1 MHTWLQQSEQAIRA
15 ANRRI
20 GWVWTLACLLLI
32 ALVWSAAAVKITVDR
47 QYLLDKLQSD
57 TDFRAK
63 SSAEQL
69 LRTVS
74 QIDQLSMSIKYQWE
88 RKAAPLDLEEQYRR
102 GVYQDGLY
110 PVAIDA
116 AGYAVTSTRNLPRGT
131 YMGDLDFF
139 VKTREGKHSAL
150 LIAHPT
156 EGRGGFAGKQII
168 RFSRSLNKPD
178 GSFDGAVLIAVEV
191 DSLMS
196 FHEMTQLGAGDS
208 LSVQFTDGAA
218 MAVHG
223 NKVQAG
229 VFLAKPW
236 LDQQHG
242 TRLVT
247 GTDSPSGQPHAVSWQ
262 LLEGYPLVAIA
273 ASNIDSALAPY
284 RSTQLTYVAI
294 AAVVSLMLA
303 GVAAFGAASQIR
315 HSTQRRHQSQ
325 VQTTFRLAV
334 DGAREAFYMI
344 RPIEAGSDEWLL
356 EDCNERAAEMQRRPR
371 SALVG
376 RRLSELYEGKLLV
389 GVQTF
394 LRRVLKEGF
403 MEDEFLMSGG
413 SNHVAG
419 WFQRRGVRSG
429 GGIAVTVRDVT
440 EARKQAEKLV
450 TLVHTDSLTG
460 LPNRH
465 WLNDY
470 LPPALQRARDAGR
483 KVALLYLD
491 LDNFKNI
498 NDALGHRT
506 GDEVLQKVGEALR
519 AELRHEDYLVRT
531 GGDEFTVIIEDL
543 GDDATE
549 VVGQVAGK
557 LMDLLSRLGAGTS
570 WRMFSLKA
578 SLGISLFPEHG
589 SDVDSLM
596 RAADIAMYEAKA
608 LGRAQFQYYDPS
620 FAERIRERIST
631 EHALEQAI
639 RNDEFVV
646 YYQPR
651 ANARSGRLCGMEAL
665 IRWQHPERGL
675 VPPLEFIGVAE
686 QTGLIVP
693 IGDVVV
699 KKVCAQIAAWRNAGV
714 QVKPVSINVSALQ
727 LRTDGLRQALATYL
741 AEYGLPASMVAIE
754 LTESSMLDEGGVA
767 QEELRNLRNMGVEL
781 EIDDFGTGYSSLSKL
796 QSLDIDV
803 LKIDRSFVQRVG
815 DDEQAHALCDTMVSI
830 GRSLHITVVAEGVE
844 RTEQLT
850 ALQRMG
856 CDQIQGYLLAPP
868 VPPEQIPDL
877 IDKKFFPAD
886 LQAA

>member
-1 MHTWLQQSEQAIRA
+1 MQTWLQQSEQAIRA

-20 GWVWTLACLLLI
+20 GWVWALACVLLI
-32 ALVWSAAAVKITVDR
+32 ALVWGAAAIKITLDR
-47 QYLLDKLQSD
+47 QHLLDKLQAD
-57 TDFRAK
+57 TEFRAK

-88 RKAAPLDLEEQYRR
+88 RNAAPLDLEEQYRK
-102 GVYQDGLY
+102 GVYQGGLY
-110 PVAIDA
+110 PVALDA
-116 AGYAVTSTRNLPRGT
+116 DGFAVTSTRNLARGT
-131 YMGDLDFF
+131 FMGDLDFF
-139 VKTREGKHSAL
+139 TQTRQSKHSML
-150 LIAHPT
+150 MIAHPT
-156 EGRGGFAGKQII
+156 EGRGGFAGKQIV
-168 RFSRSLNKPD
+168 RFSRSLNKAD
-178 GSFDGAVLIAVEV
+178 GSFDGAVLIAVEL

-196 FHEMTQLGAGDS
+196 FHEMTQLIPGDS

-218 MAVHG
+218 LAVRG
-223 NKVQAG
+223 SEGRAG
-229 VFLAKPW
+229 IFLASPS
-236 LDQQHG
+236 LDQKHG
-242 TRLVT
+242 TRLVE
-247 GTDSPSGQPHAVSWQ
+247 SASGASQPHAVSWQ
-262 LLEGYPLVAIA
+262 RLEDYPLVAIA
-273 ASNIDSALAPY
+273 ASNVDSALAPY

-294 AAVVSLMLA
+294 AALVSLMLA
-303 GVAAFGAASQIR
+303 GVAVFGAISQIR
-315 HSTQRRHQSQ
+315 QSVQRRHQSQ
-325 VQTTFRLAV
+325 VQATFRLAV

-344 RPIEAGSDEWLL
+344 RPIEGDSDEWLL
-356 EDCNERAAEMQRRPR
+356 EDCNERAAEMQRRQR
-371 SALVG
+371 NELVG
-376 RRLSELYEGKLLV
+376 SRLSELYEGRLLA
-389 GVQTF
+389 GIQGF
-394 LRRVLKEGF
+394 LRKVQKDGF
-403 MEDEFLMSGG
+403 MEDEFSMPDG
-413 SNHVAG
+413 SSHVAG

-429 GGIAVTVRDVT
+429 AGIAVTVRDVT
-440 EARKQAEKLV
+440 ESRKQAEKLV
-450 TLVHTDSLTG
+450 TLVRTDSLTG

-465 WLNDY
+465 WLNDF
-470 LPPALQRARDAGR
+470 LPAALECARERGR

-506 GDEVLQKVGEALR
+506 GDEVLQKVGEELR
-519 AELRHEDYLVRT
+519 SALRHEDYLVRT
-531 GGDEFTVIIEDL
+531 GGDEFTVVIEDL
-543 GDDATE
+543 GDDASK
-549 VVGQVAGK
+549 VVGQVAAK
-557 LMDLLSRLGAGTS
+557 LMELLAGLGAGTS

-578 SLGISLFPEHG
+578 SIGISLYPEHG
-589 SDVDSLM
+589 GDVDSLM

-608 LGRAQFQYYDPS
+608 LGRAQFQYYDES
-620 FAERIRERIST
+620 FAERIRERISI

-639 RNDEFVV
+639 RNDEFVI

-651 ANARSGRLCGMEAL
+651 ADARSGRLCGMEAL
-665 IRWQHPERGL
+665 IRWQHPVRGL

-693 IGDVVV
+693 IGDLVV
-699 KKVCAQIAAWRNAGV
+699 KKVCSQIATWRNAGV

-844 RTEQLT
+844 RAEQLA

-868 VPPEQIPDL
+868 VPADEIPDL
-877 IDKKFFPAD
+877 IDKNFFPSD
-886 LQAA
+886 LQIA

>member
-1 MHTWLQQSEQAIRA
+1 MQTWLQQSEQAIRA

-20 GWVWTLACLLLI
+20 GWFWALACVLLI
-32 ALVWSAAAVKITVDR
+32 ALVWGAAAIKITLDR
-47 QYLLDKLQSD
+47 QHLLDKLQAD
-57 TDFRAK
+57 TEFRAK

-88 RKAAPLDLEEQYRR
+88 QKAAPLDLEEQYRK
-102 GVYQDGLY
+102 GVYQGGLF

-116 AGYAVTSTRNLPRGT
+116 AGYAFTSTRNLARGT

-139 VKTREGKHSAL
+139 IRTRDSKHSEL

-178 GSFDGAVLIAVEV
+178 GSFDGAVLIAIEI

-196 FHEMTQLGAGDS
+196 FHEMTQLAAGDS

-218 MAVHG
+218 LAVRG
-223 NKVQAG
+223 SKGQAG
-229 VFLAKPW
+229 VFLTRPW
-236 LDQQHG
+236 LDQPRG
-242 TRLVT
+242 SRLVAD
-247 GTDSPSGQPHAVSWQ
+247 TDSRVGQPHAVSWQ
-262 LLEGYPLVAIA
+262 RIEGYPLVAIA
-273 ASNIDSALAPY
+273 ASNVGSALAPY
-284 RSTQLTYVAI
+284 RSTQFTYIAI
-294 AAVVSLMLA
+294 ATLVSLMLA
-303 GVAAFGAASQIR
+303 GVAAFGATSQIR
-315 HSTQRRHQSQ
+315 QSAQRRHQSQ
-325 VQTTFRLAV
+325 VQATFRLAV

-344 RPIEAGSDEWLL
+344 RPAGVGSDDWLM

-371 SALVG
+371 DGLVG
-376 RRLSELYEGKLLV
+376 RRLSELYEGKLLAGIQV
-389 GVQTF
+389 F
-394 LRRVLKEGF
+394 LQKVLKEGF
-403 MEDEFLMSGG
+403 MEDEFLMPEGAG
-413 SNHVAG
+413 HVAG

-440 EARKQAEKLV
+440 EARTQAEKLV
-450 TLVHTDSLTG
+450 TLVRTDSLTG

-470 LPPALQRARDAGR
+470 LPGALERARNAGR

-506 GDEVLQKVGEALR
+506 GDEVLQRVGEALR
-519 AELRHEDYLVRT
+519 TELRHEDYLVRT
-531 GGDEFTVIIEDL
+531 GGDEFTVVIEDL
-543 GDDATE
+543 GDDASA
-549 VVGQVAGK
+549 VVGQVAVK
-557 LMDLLSRLGAGTS
+557 LMDLLSSLGAGTT
-570 WRMFSLKA
+570 WRMFSIKA
-578 SLGISLFPEHG
+578 SVGISLFPEHG

-608 LGRAQFQYYDPS
+608 LGRAQFQYYDES
-620 FAERIRERIST
+620 FAERIRERISI

-651 ANARSGRLCGMEAL
+651 ADARNGRLCGMEAL
-665 IRWQHPERGL
+665 IRWQHPDRGL

-693 IGDVVV
+693 IGDLVV
-699 KKVCAQIAAWRNAGV
+699 KKVCAQIAAWRDAGV

-741 AEYGLPASMVAIE
+741 AAYGLPASMVAIE

-815 DDEQAHALCDTMVSI
+815 VDAQAHALCDTMVSI

-844 RTEQLT
+844 SPDQLA
-850 ALQRMG
+850 ALRRMG
-856 CDQIQGYLLAPP
+856 CDQIQGFLLAPP
-868 VPPEQIPDL
+868 VPADQIPAM
-877 IDKKFFPAD
+877 IDKNFFPGD